1 MFCFRYLFFDQK
13 QDKVGGQES
22 DFEQDDKCYGKFIFG
37 EISCFVGVVFQ
48 VLFKWVVFCGDVV
61 RSI

>member
-22 DFEQDDKCYGKFIFG
+22 DFEQDDKCYGEFIFG

-48 VLFKWVVFCGDVV
+48 VLFKWVVFCCDVV